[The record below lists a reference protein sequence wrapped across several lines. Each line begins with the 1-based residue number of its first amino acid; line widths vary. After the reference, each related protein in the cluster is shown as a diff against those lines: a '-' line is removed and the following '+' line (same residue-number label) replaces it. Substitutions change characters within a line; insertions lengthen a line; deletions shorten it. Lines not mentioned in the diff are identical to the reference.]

1 MWGWYKLDKNRNP
14 IPCSILDGSI
24 SLNDLNNKITKKS
37 KFICKK
43 TGATGELS
51 TVFLHL
57 DHGLYSKNPV
67 LFETMIFCDN
77 EELDKLCFRTTS
89 NKKALRIHNRIL
101 RDFRNGHAT
110 KYTKD
115 Y

>member
-1 MWGWYKLDKNRNP
+1 MGWYKLDKNRKP
-14 IPCSILDGSI
+14 IACDILEASTLLDDI
-24 SLNDLNNKITKKS
+24 KNKVTKKS

-57 DHGLYSKNPV
+57 NHGLYSKKPV

-77 EELDKLCFRTTS
+77 EDLDMLCFRTTS
-89 NKKALRIHNRIL
+89 NKKALRIHNEIL

-110 KYTKD
+110 KYTKEW
-115 Y
+115 